1 MALHGFGKTALPAL
15 GRSISR
21 STEPQVK
28 LH

>member
-1 MALHGFGKTALPAL
+1 MALHGFGKTALPTL

-21 STEPQVK
+21 STEPRVK